1 MMKRTRKHRL
11 STDYF
16 FESLY
21 DKAKVYMFSDL
32 PAKIA
37 TLKVLAI
44 MGWFRD
50 IN

>member
-1 MMKRTRKHRL
+1 MKTTRKYRL
-11 STDYF
+11 SSDDF

-21 DKAKVYMFSDL
+21 NKAKVYVFSDL
-32 PAKIA
+32 PAKLA

-44 MGWFRD
+44 MSWFRD